1 MDKSQNALMI
11 LFVLLLVNSEIE
23 VYLVQK
29 LNLNIVNF
37 LQRKIGKSS
46 EKRVAEKQV
55 GIKLMRNENGPDHQ
69 PKKIKRKCHVPEES

>member
-11 LFVLLLVNSEIE
+11 LFVLLLFNSEIE

-55 GIKLMRNENGPDHQ
+55 CIKLMRNENGPDHQ
-69 PKKIKRKCHVPEES
+69 PKEIKRKCHVPEES